1 MNQVSLIVQNYIQY
15 INKVISNHK
24 LSHSY
29 LIEINNYDEDLSL
42 VYSFIKMIFN
52 DCTYEDLNN
61 IHSSINDLIDSGSC
75 PDLFV
80 VEPDGNNIKKGQ
92 LLDLQKEFSNK
103 SLSNTKRVYLIKN
116 AEKLNPASANTILKF
131 LEEPEDNIIAIL
143 LTDSRYHVLET
154 ILSRCQVLSLKSD
167 TFNIELTDNFMELLK
182 CFVTPKDLFIKYNYL
197 FENILIDKNSAIDIF
212 RLIENVFIKYLD
224 CYYLKKQSIPDEI
237 LAVLNKIDI
246 NKTISYLSIFEE
258 ELPKLDYNVNY
269 KLWLDSLF
277 SRLIM
282 GG

>member
-1 MNQVSLIVQNYIQY
+1 MYPDIKLI
-15 INKVISNHK
+15 
-24 LSHSY
+24 
-29 LIEINNYDEDLSL
+29 
-42 VYSFIKMIFN
+42 
-52 DCTYEDLNN
+52 
-61 IHSSINDLIDSGSC
+61 
-75 PDLFV
+75 
-80 VEPDGNNIKKGQ
+80 EPDGNNIKKGQ

-154 ILSRCQVLSLKSD
+154 ILSRCQVLSLKNDSFD
-167 TFNIELTDNFMELLK
+167 IELTDNFMELLK
-182 CFVTPKDLFIKYNYL
+182 CFVAPKDLFIKYNYL
-197 FENILIDKNSAIDIF
+197 IENILIDKNTAIDIF
-212 RLIENVFIKYLD
+212 HLIEIVLIKYLD
-224 CYYLKKQSIPDEI
+224 YYYLKKQSIPNEI
-237 LAVLNKIDI
+237 LSVLNKIDI